1 MTAASPQAAFSV
13 LETFLF
19 NLLRRL
25 FRSKATVTRGA
36 VRAVGGLH
44 GRWRFASMGPGLMS
58 RTEGPVNG
66 ARFNDPRVRG
76 VIYQALLIAAV
87 GALIGGGGYNA
98 YVNMQARG
106 IPMGFG
112 FWNQIAGFEINLHL
126 IPYSG
131 LSTYGRAFW
140 VGLLNT
146 LLIAAICIPLATL
159 LGFTVGVAR
168 LSPNWLL
175 SRCALIYTNALR
187 NTPLLLQLL
196 FWYNAVLKSLPG
208 PRQSLSLGDVIFLN
222 NRGLSCPPRSRVP
235 QRLGSWRQSRWLAR
249 QPVAFRVWARRR
261 QNRTGAQAPV
271 ALVSA
276 ALLVGLPALAIVA
289 AGAPFSFEIAKLS
302 GFNLK
307 GGVQVIP
314 EMAALAFGLVTFT
327 AAFIAEIVRAGVQAV
342 PHGQVEAA
350 AALGLH
356 RGLATKLVIVP
367 QAMRLIVPPL
377 TSQYLNLIKNSSLAV
392 FIGYPDLVQ
401 IFAGTVLN
409 QTQAAVQVMAI
420 TMAVYLA
427 ISLGVAGALNTYN
440 ARHALKER

>member
-1 MTAASPQAAFSV
+1 
-13 LETFLF
+13 
-19 NLLRRL
+19 
-25 FRSKATVTRGA
+25 
-36 VRAVGGLH
+36 
-44 GRWRFASMGPGLMS
+44 MGPGLMS

-87 GALIGGGGYNA
+87 GALIGGGAYNA

-159 LGFTVGVAR
+159 LGFAVGVAR

-208 PRQSLSLGDVIFLN
+208 PRQSLSLGDAVFLN
-222 NRGLSCPPRSRVP
+222 NRGLFLPAAIPRP
-235 QRLGSWRQSRWLAR
+235 AATAFLAA
-249 QPVAFRVWARRR
+249 VALACGAAFAFRVWARRR

-271 ALVSA
+271 ARVSA
-276 ALLVGLPALAIVA
+276 AFLVGLPALAIVA
-289 AGAPFSFEIAKLS
+289 DGAPFSFEIAKLS

-356 RGLATKLVIVP
+356 RGLATKLVVVP

-440 ARHALKER
+440 ARHVLRGAVNV